1 MKSLTNNSRQSILST
16 IANFIRFTIME
27 VRMIS
32 ASETISRNIKRVRQE
47 RNFTL
52 DDLSRLTGVSKSMLS
67 EIERCAKSPTI
78 SVLEKICDGI
88 NVPLAQLTH
97 TQTPQLS
104 IATNDTV
111 KHYSAWDGFEL
122 FVLFEFDPNKKFEIF
137 RHVISPHSERVSDCH
152 ATGIREYIICTKG
165 IFSLQ
170 VGDETF
176 HLQEG
181 EAIQFLANYKH
192 KYLNTTNEAVNIVML
207 LYHE

>member
-1 MKSLTNNSRQSILST
+1 
-16 IANFIRFTIME
+16 
-27 VRMIS
+27 MIS

-47 RNFTL
+47 RNLTL
-52 DDLSRLTGVSKSMLS
+52 DDLALLTGVSKSMLS
-67 EIERCAKSPTI
+67 EIERCTKSPTI
-78 SVLEKICDGI
+78 SVLEKICNGI

-104 IATNDTV
+104 VSTHDTI

-122 FVLFEFDPNKKFEIF
+122 FVLFEFDPNKKFELF
-137 RHVISPHSERVSDCH
+137 RHVISPHSQRVSECH
-152 ATGIREYIICTKG
+152 DAGIREYIICTKG

-192 KYLNTTNEAVNIVML
+192 KYLNATNEEAHIIML
-207 LYHE
+207 LFHE

>member
-1 MKSLTNNSRQSILST
+1 
-16 IANFIRFTIME
+16 ME

-47 RNFTL
+47 RNLTL
-52 DDLSRLTGVSKSMLS
+52 DDLSILTGVSKSMLS
-67 EIERCAKSPTI
+67 EIERCTKSPTI

-137 RHVISPHSERVSDCH
+137 RHVISPHSERVSECH
-152 ATGIREYIICTKG
+152 EAGIREYIICTKG
-165 IFSLQ
+165 VFSIQ

-176 HLQEG
+176 HLHEG

-192 KYLNTTNEAVNIVML
+192 KYLNATNEAVNIVML
-207 LYHE
+207 LFHE

>member
-1 MKSLTNNSRQSILST
+1 MTNNAQYSSIS
-16 IANFIRFTIME
+16 AKEEKIRYSIVE
-27 VRMIS
+27 ARMIT

-47 RNFTL
+47 RNLTL
-52 DDLSRLTGVSKSMLS
+52 DDLARLAGVSKSMIS
-67 EIERCAKSPTI
+67 DIERCTKSPTI

-97 TQTPQLS
+97 TQTPQL
-104 IATNDTV
+104 ALVTNDTV

-137 RHVISPHSERVSDCH
+137 RHVISAHSERVSDCH
-152 ATGIREYIICTKG
+152 DAGIREYIICTKG
-165 IFSLQ
+165 IFSIQ

-176 HLQEG
+176 CLQEG

-192 KYLNTTNEAVNIVML
+192 RYLNTTNEDVNIVML